1 MGLTWSDERVYN
13 RKSEAKVL
21 TMKYY
26 FNNPDWFD
34 KAGLVSENK
43 TKGQTRL
50 NKVIQPK
57 KCTKCNKVYQRAIR
71 QDYHKITYLNRAVFD
86 GVRIIKE
93 TCYGCK

>member
-1 MGLTWSDERVYN
+1 M
-13 RKSEAKVL
+13 
-21 TMKYY
+21 
-26 FNNPDWFD
+26 
-34 KAGLVSENK
+34 
-43 TKGQTRL
+43 
-50 NKVIQPK
+50 IQPK